1 MEKEVGRGRKMFKVN
16 LTNTDLSPQIK
27 TDSFETANRANLN
40 QDLLDPF
47 AVSKESRA
55 SKMDQKKKEST
66 VIYPSQTNQERSNER
81 TSDSMDGRKR
91 QLNYTSQKSHESQT
105 AINYQQQSSNVIN
118 FAKME

>member
-91 QLNYTSQKSHESQT
+91 QLNYTSQKSHESQN